1 MVIGPAGQLA
11 ECPAKTQSWSV
22 VAWYYYHYYYH
33 YYHYCYYY
41 YTTMVVM
48 VAIMV
53 ILTNTRYWYRS
64 PPFAAQRH
72 ISSSTPLAMFC
83 SFRWLGGID
92 DLYTADNDFRHSH
105 VLQQMTLSLGL
116 QIDVSTTL
124 FSRPQGHCATPAGQG
139 DQWIWHLYTQGD
151 SDVISF
157 RIYAGWFLP
166 PFCE

>member
-33 YYHYCYYY
+33 YYNYCYYY
-41 YTTMVVM
+41 CTTMVVM

-64 PPFAAQRH
+64 PPFATQRH

-83 SFRWLGGID
+83 SFQWLGGID

-116 QIDVSTTL
+116 HADGRVDDVIFPTSGTL
-124 FSRPQGHCATPAGQG
+124 RHSCWPRCSV
-139 DQWIWHLYTQGD
+139 DLIWMW
-151 SDVISF
+151 VISF
-157 RIYAGWFLP
+157 RIYASWFLP